1 MPIVRLPT
9 NQVDTSDI
17 ALSPSFQTVNDSL
30 KRFSLPCFHDPKR
43 VEEYVDLFSLRTL
56 FKALEAD
63 RIMSKNSA
71 LEKSVSAF
79 EEKPFEPEYDD
90 LCRLH
95 WMALSRKVI
104 NTLELGSGYSTI
116 VLADAMRIL
125 NMHFGKWAKESI
137 RSDNPFHVYAVE
149 EEQRFFE
156 ITRSR
161 LGSKLQTFATVSR
174 SSVDILIHDN
184 RIASVYSKLPNISPD
199 FIYLDGPSQFATMQ
213 EINGFSFNSKA
224 RMPMSADILRVEFF
238 LEPGTLILVD
248 GRTANARFLKSYL
261 RRNWVYMHDPMGDI
275 HYFELQEEPLGPFN
289 KLKLEF
295 CLNGNWLIS

>member
-1 MPIVRLPT
+1 MSVAAT
-9 NQVDTSDI
+9 ANQRKISDI
-17 ALSPSFQTVNDSL
+17 GLSSSFQAVEDTL
-30 KRFSLPCFHDPKR
+30 KRFSLPSFHDKKR

-56 FKALEAD
+56 CKALEAD
-63 RIMSKNSA
+63 RMESKNSA

-79 EEKPFEPEYDD
+79 EEKPFEPKYDD

-95 WMALSRKVI
+95 WIALSRKVI
-104 NTLELGSGYSTI
+104 NILELGSGYSTA

-125 NMHFGKWAKESI
+125 NKHFGKWAKKSI

-149 EEQRFFE
+149 EEQRFLE
-156 ITRSR
+156 ITQLR

-184 RIASVYSKLPNISPD
+184 RIASIYTKLPNISPD
-199 FIYLDGPSQFATMQ
+199 FIYLDGPSQFATTQ
-213 EINGFSFNSKA
+213 EIHGFSFNSKA
-224 RMPMSADILRVEFF
+224 RMPMSADVLRFEFF
-238 LEPGTLILVD
+238 FEPGTLILVD

-261 RRNWVYMHDPMGDI
+261 RRNWVYLHDPVGDI

-295 CLNGNWLIS
+295 CLNGNWMIT